1 MNLQATLPAF
11 WGDRLQIGVESHVV
25 RRLPKT
31 KNVKAEIIRT
41 FTYLLMDDWLIVYLM
56 ASVRASSISS
66 FVAARHR
73 CSPLLVEQPSH
84 SPSGEKA
91 A

>member
-31 KNVKAEIIRT
+31 KNVKAEMIRT
-41 FTYLLMDDWLIVYLM
+41 FTSLLMDDWLIVYFM

-66 FVAARHR
+66 QLGARH
-73 CSPLLVEQPSH
+73 SFNPASVVQPSH
-84 SPSGEKA
+84 WPSGEKA
-91 A
+91 V